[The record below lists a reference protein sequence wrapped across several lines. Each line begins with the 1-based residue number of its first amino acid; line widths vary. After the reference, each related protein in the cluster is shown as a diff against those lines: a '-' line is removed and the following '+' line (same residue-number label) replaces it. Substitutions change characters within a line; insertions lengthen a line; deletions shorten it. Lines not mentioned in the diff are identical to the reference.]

1 VAPVRDRPRG
11 AQEAGARADRC
22 RRCRARRR
30 GGPAGHG
37 GGVPR
42 GQGSRDRGPLGAG
55 RAGARCQR
63 PAAGAVGGGGGGG
76 VISTPAQKLSFYRN
90 RIPLFLGL
98 LALPW
103 LWAATI
109 VPWWVTAVGLT
120 MVPVFAFIMIVV
132 VFPSPPASR
141 RASDGPQLSNEQI
154 GKMREASTG
163 LYNLLGRWS
172 TVSRDT
178 RASLEKVQ
186 AQVDDVMMQTEKSV
200 IDVTNSFL
208 AITRKTHSQM
218 ELALG
223 LLQQARV

>member
-1 VAPVRDRPRG
+1 
-11 AQEAGARADRC
+11 
-22 RRCRARRR
+22 
-30 GGPAGHG
+30 
-37 GGVPR
+37 
-42 GQGSRDRGPLGAG
+42 
-55 RAGARCQR
+55 
-63 PAAGAVGGGGGGG
+63 
-76 VISTPAQKLSFYRN
+76 
-90 RIPLFLGL
+90 
-98 LALPW
+98 
-103 LWAATI
+103 
-109 VPWWVTAVGLT
+109 
-120 MVPVFAFIMIVV
+120 
-132 VFPSPPASR
+132 
-141 RASDGPQLSNEQI
+141 PQLSNEQI

-223 LLQQARV
+223 LLQQARVGDDAENKQDLSLPEYIRASETMLNSLGGHLMHFSEASLGLVQRQEQVREQARRIDDLLDQMSTLASQMSRLALSTSVMVQGSDRRDFVELTDKMRNLSQGTNDLSRDVRQSL